1 MSKLINRVTMFKLE
15 GAEAQAKLLAAY
27 DKLAKEQ
34 NRDGKPYI
42 AFLSAGIAHDDPRSK
57 GYTVVAQSS
66 FYSLDDMKY
75 YDDADVSHQEL
86 KKTAREAGLSEPPL
100 TVYVE
105 AAPAI
110 DLKRA

>member
-1 MSKLINRVTMFKLE
+1 MSKLINRVTLFKLD
-15 GAEAQAKLLAAY
+15 GAENQAKLLAAY
-27 DKLAKEQ
+27 EKLAKEQ

-57 GYTVVAQSS
+57 GYTIVAQSS

-75 YDDADVSHQEL
+75 YDEADPSHQEL
-86 KKTAREAGLSEPPL
+86 KKTAREAGLAEPPL

-105 AAPAI
+105 AAPVI

>member
-1 MSKLINRVTMFKLE
+1 MWQETRHKAVRI
-15 GAEAQAKLLAAY
+15 AQVSDAIS
-27 DKLAKEQ
+27 Q
-34 NRDGKPYI
+34 DGKPYI
-42 AFLSAGIAHDDPRSK
+42 AYLSAGIAHDDPRSK

-75 YDDADVSHQEL
+75 YDEADASHQEL

-105 AAPAI
+105 STPVI
-110 DLKRA
+110 NLRN